1 MWQNNEIYLPNF
13 YLRKEYSL
21 TIKVPLFCHIY
32 IADMHIIYYLGG
44 WGGDR
49 VIERETESGD
59 IVNQLM
65 LCREYFFFMDSME
78 LKKM

>member
-1 MWQNNEIYLPNF
+1 
-13 YLRKEYSL
+13 
-21 TIKVPLFCHIY
+21 
-32 IADMHIIYYLGG
+32 MHIIYYLGG

-65 LCREYFFFMDSME
+65 LCREYFFFHGFDGIE
-78 LKKM
+78 KNVKLKRKRQTPERERERSRFYIFLKL